1 MSLRKSSIWRRRLP
15 RFQPQR
21 SAAKFRSFRN
31 CPRLG
36 VETLEHRALLSGTP
50 IQPVAPIASNDVQPT
65 DGATPLVLDSL
76 SYFSIVDGAT
86 LLPGSVK
93 ITTNPTHGM
102 ATVDLSTGNITYV
115 ANTGFAG
122 TDQVGFTV
130 TDSNGL
136 TSGQA
141 LVNEVVS
148 LPTATGDTASTE
160 AGVALT
166 IPVLANDASL
176 AAPLAPA
183 TVVVASGPSH
193 GGISIDTTTG
203 NIKYTSLPTFS
214 GTDTFTY
221 TVADSNGVVSNPA
234 TVSVVVNRPQ
244 ANDVGA
250 TTVGTTPVVIN
261 VLSKDSAPKPL
272 VAASVTVA
280 NAPADGT
287 AQVDPATGNITYTP
301 NAGFSG
307 SDAFTY
313 TVADTSGAVSNA
325 ATVTIAVQRPS
336 GGTVVNP
343 ITANTQ
349 AGQAVVIN
357 VLSVDSSPIG
367 LQPGSVTV
375 SSPAG
380 HGTTSVNPT
389 MGAITYTAAV
399 GFQGTDSFTYT
410 VKDNNGVV
418 AGPALVS
425 IVVSR
430 PNANDGIGITGP
442 GQSVVIPVLASDN
455 DVDNQLVPSS
465 VTIVAAPS
473 HGTASVNPATGA
485 VTYTANSSF
494 AGMDTFTYTVANTN
508 NVVSNPATV
517 TVLANAPTANDAF
530 GTTDS
535 GFPITFDVLASATD
549 PAGTAALVPGSV
561 SIVSGP
567 ANGTAV
573 IDPSTG
579 IITYTSVRGF
589 NGTDSISYRV
599 SNNNGA
605 VSNVGTITI
614 VNNRPTAVPDSAT
627 TTLNTPVA
635 INVAANDSDPDGN
648 QFLVP
653 GSVTIVTPP
662 SHGSA
667 SVSNGVVTYTP
678 SFNYVGTDTFA
689 YTISDDHGAT
699 SNPAIDTVVVTGPQ
713 GPQATP
719 VTATGGLHLTPIVG
733 TPLANVAVATFT
745 DPSGVGPFSNY
756 SADVAWGDGTSSAG
770 TISFNA
776 ANGTFTVSGSHTY
789 VAPGSDP
796 VSVTIHRQGSLDAM
810 ATSFAVVSPQQAQGT
825 PNQVYVAAVYADL
838 LGRPVD
844 PAGLAAF
851 ANELNQGASRTT
863 IAATLDHSAEYF
875 TTNVIAPAY
884 QAYLGRSPDPSGT
897 TFWVSQMQQGLTDQ
911 QLEANFI
918 GSDEFF
924 QHAGG
929 TNAGWVNALYQ
940 SLLGR
945 PADAGGLSFW
955 LGQLQSGETR
965 SQVAMGF
972 TSSVERA
979 QQMISADY
987 LTYLGRA
994 SDQGGLDYWV
1004 QQFKNGQTN
1013 EDLITGFVASDEF
1026 FKSHS

>member
-1 MSLRKSSIWRRRLP
+1 
-15 RFQPQR
+15 
-21 SAAKFRSFRN
+21 
-31 CPRLG
+31 
-36 VETLEHRALLSGTP
+36 
-50 IQPVAPIASNDVQPT
+50 
-65 DGATPLVLDSL
+65 
-76 SYFSIVDGAT
+76 
-86 LLPGSVK
+86 
-93 ITTNPTHGM
+93 
-102 ATVDLSTGNITYV
+102 
-115 ANTGFAG
+115 
-122 TDQVGFTV
+122 
-130 TDSNGL
+130 
-136 TSGQA
+136 
-141 LVNEVVS
+141 
-148 LPTATGDTASTE
+148 
-160 AGVALT
+160 
-166 IPVLANDASL
+166 
-176 AAPLAPA
+176 
-183 TVVVASGPSH
+183 
-193 GGISIDTTTG
+193 
-203 NIKYTSLPTFS
+203 
-214 GTDTFTY
+214 
-221 TVADSNGVVSNPA
+221 
-234 TVSVVVNRPQ
+234 
-244 ANDVGA
+244 
-250 TTVGTTPVVIN
+250 
-261 VLSKDSAPKPL
+261 
-272 VAASVTVA
+272 
-280 NAPADGT
+280 
-287 AQVDPATGNITYTP
+287 
-301 NAGFSG
+301 
-307 SDAFTY
+307 
-313 TVADTSGAVSNA
+313 
-325 ATVTIAVQRPS
+325 
-336 GGTVVNP
+336 
-343 ITANTQ
+343 
-349 AGQAVVIN
+349 
-357 VLSVDSSPIG
+357 
-367 LQPGSVTV
+367 
-375 SSPAG
+375 
-380 HGTTSVNPT
+380 
-389 MGAITYTAAV
+389 
-399 GFQGTDSFTYT
+399 
-410 VKDNNGVV
+410 
-418 AGPALVS
+418 
-425 IVVSR
+425 
-430 PNANDGIGITGP
+430 
-442 GQSVVIPVLASDN
+442 
-455 DVDNQLVPSS
+455 
-465 VTIVAAPS
+465 
-473 HGTASVNPATGA
+473 
-485 VTYTANSSF
+485 
-494 AGMDTFTYTVANTN
+494 
-508 NVVSNPATV
+508 
-517 TVLANAPTANDAF
+517 
-530 GTTDS
+530 
-535 GFPITFDVLASATD
+535 
-549 PAGTAALVPGSV
+549 
-561 SIVSGP
+561 
-567 ANGTAV
+567 
-573 IDPSTG
+573 
-579 IITYTSVRGF
+579 
-589 NGTDSISYRV
+589 
-599 SNNNGA
+599 
-605 VSNVGTITI
+605 
-614 VNNRPTAVPDSAT
+614 
-627 TTLNTPVA
+627 
-635 INVAANDSDPDGN
+635 
-648 QFLVP
+648 
-653 GSVTIVTPP
+653 
-662 SHGSA
+662 
-667 SVSNGVVTYTP
+667 
-678 SFNYVGTDTFA
+678 VGTDTFA